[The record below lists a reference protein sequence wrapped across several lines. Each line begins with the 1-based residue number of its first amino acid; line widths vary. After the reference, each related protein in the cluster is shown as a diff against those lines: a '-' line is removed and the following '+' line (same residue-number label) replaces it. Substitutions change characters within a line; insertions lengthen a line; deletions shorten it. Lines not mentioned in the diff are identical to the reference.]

1 MFVRPRRQAIT
12 SRAHSSPL
20 GTVRLLLIMAVACL
34 SLAGA
39 QSAGYADDYQDYG
52 DYQDGYGQEDNLYAD
67 YAKSQELKATQG

>member
-1 MFVRPRRQAIT
+1 
-12 SRAHSSPL
+12 
-20 GTVRLLLIMAVACL
+20 MAVACL